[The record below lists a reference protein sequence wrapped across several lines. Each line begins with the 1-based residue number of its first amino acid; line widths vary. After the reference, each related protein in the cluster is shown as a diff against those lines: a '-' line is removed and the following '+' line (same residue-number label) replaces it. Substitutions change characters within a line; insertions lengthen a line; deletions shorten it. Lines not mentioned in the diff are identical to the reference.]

1 MLWRKLQ
8 KKNKNA
14 KNPTK
19 PNNKQKSKTANMC
32 M

>member
-8 KKNKNA
+8 KNKNA